1 MSLHQGGVET
11 WVLARSNG
19 FLSAILGYLGYHL
32 QPGCRNRFETT
43 ELASAGELDSK
54 VDDVDL
60 LDVRQK
66 PKFFA
71 PKLEETVWER
81 SVPGKVHINQG
92 MWCQTTVHH
101 RSVALFITEVEAFQ
115 HSPCFYRQ
123 NPLCSS
129 GPLKVQY
136 IPISEASYL
145 VDQVFHLT

>member
-81 SVPGKVHINQG
+81 SVPGKVHITEEIPTDVVSDN
-92 MWCQTTVHH
+92 TPLRH
-101 RSVALFITEVEAFQ
+101 RSISLFIGKIQCAALE
-115 HSPCFYRQ
+115 P
-123 NPLCSS
+123 
-129 GPLKVQY
+129 
-136 IPISEASYL
+136 
-145 VDQVFHLT
+145 